1 MATALNS
8 ILRRVG
14 GLAGATFASR
24 LLGFFREVLTASILG
39 GGTVASAW
47 TLAFMIPNLCRRV
60 FGEGL
65 LATVLIPMM
74 THTME
79 RSGHETARKRFSTI
93 FIWLSLIL
101 CALTVAVSFLSLML
115 LPFATA
121 ERVILTLKLIPLV
134 MPYSIFICLI
144 GVMTSLMNSIKVFF
158 LPALVSLGLNI
169 CMILCL
175 WLVCPM
181 FLSDPPK
188 MLDALAV
195 SVLISGVL
203 ELILMLALLK
213 KHRLIP
219 VFSRKTFWGL
229 RAIVEIW
236 RLTLPGL
243 FGAVAYQFSVI
254 VDRGIACWIGPYAVP
269 ALAYSDRLIYLPIGV
284 FAVAFGTVSL
294 TEMSQ
299 MAVKHNYRDMI
310 ATMFSSMRCLLF
322 LTVPLAAFMC
332 VFNTALI
339 RLVYY
344 RGQFGETALAETSWA
359 FLFYAFGVPAF
370 AAMKI
375 TLAGFYSR
383 KEMKTPMYV
392 SVICIGVNIVLNL
405 ILMHPLKQGGI
416 ALATVISSY
425 LNNLILLA
433 ILERTV
439 GGLPVREMLKFTAA
453 LVLISLLPLYPAWV
467 AYASVLP
474 LCAGLPLPQDFLP
487 LCAGGAVFVA
497 IFLILAILFRLNEVK
512 LLYSRFS
519 RNRKKEV

>member
-1 MATALNS
+1 M
-8 ILRRVG
+8 LRG
-14 GLAGATFASR
+14 SR
-24 LLGFFREVLTASILG
+24 DGFVET
-39 GGTVASAW
+39 
-47 TLAFMIPNLCRRV
+47 MI
-60 FGEGL
+60 
-65 LATVLIPMM
+65 
-74 THTME
+74 
-79 RSGHETARKRFSTI
+79 
-93 FIWLSLIL
+93 
-101 CALTVAVSFLSLML
+101 
-115 LPFATA
+115 
-121 ERVILTLKLIPLV
+121 
-134 MPYSIFICLI
+134 
-144 GVMTSLMNSIKVFF
+144 
-158 LPALVSLGLNI
+158 
-169 CMILCL
+169 
-175 WLVCPM
+175 
-181 FLSDPPK
+181 
-188 MLDALAV
+188 
-195 SVLISGVL
+195 
-203 ELILMLALLK
+203 
-213 KHRLIP
+213 
-219 VFSRKTFWGL
+219 
-229 RAIVEIW
+229 
-236 RLTLPGL
+236 
-243 FGAVAYQFSVI
+243 
-254 VDRGIACWIGPYAVP
+254 
-269 ALAYSDRLIYLPIGV
+269 
-284 FAVAFGTVSL
+284 
-294 TEMSQ
+294 
-299 MAVKHNYRDMI
+299 
-310 ATMFSSMRCLLF
+310 
-322 LTVPLAAFMC
+322 
-332 VFNTALI
+332 FNTALI

-453 LVLISLLPLYPAWV
+453 LVLISLLPLYPAWFT
-467 AYASVLP
+467 YASVLP